1 MINTYDNTAVESY
14 IHEQLKI
21 QAEETRKVQ
30 LANDRQDVF
39 NKAIKFGAIAIALG
53 LLIYIALSGVGNALS
68 FEQIKRSISSV
79 EDSENTEVI
88 ANASELS
95 EDRILDVEAII
106 NEGREEPKFPG
117 ENLPEAKGDVVT
129 NYVIFEE
136 QDIEIGNIN
145 ELIVGRQYPES
156 GAQVFDEAWCY
167 VNLDTPG
174 ETSESLYLVNVS
186 NNDRQVADISGDAL
200 YKLGVTQ
207 EQAIQLRGLCGI

>member
-79 EDSENTEVI
+79 EGSENTEVI

-145 ELIVGRQYPES
+145 ELIVGRQYHES

>member
-95 EDRILDVEAII
+95 EDRIL
-106 NEGREEPKFPG
+106 
-117 ENLPEAKGDVVT
+117 
-129 NYVIFEE
+129 
-136 QDIEIGNIN
+136 
-145 ELIVGRQYPES
+145 
-156 GAQVFDEAWCY
+156 
-167 VNLDTPG
+167 
-174 ETSESLYLVNVS
+174 
-186 NNDRQVADISGDAL
+186 
-200 YKLGVTQ
+200 
-207 EQAIQLRGLCGI
+207 